1 METVTKETVK
11 FLLIG
16 EERICQQVAYV
27 MSFDNFEIKGFDLL
41 SERNVQEVRN
51 YNIYVCDFKRKWRRQ
66 VKKLALNNV
75 KYLDDICR
83 EIDRQCLCDRRQS
96 RKEFFKKFKHMSPMK
111 HYKLWGYDWLK
122 SIYYKIKGTKTMRAA
137 KRFKYDCINN
147 VKYLSYLKPSQLFL
161 YVLYAPLNEHVNCSY
176 LESNIFLAI
185 SGDVRGCC
193 STTVPFGNI
202 LFDGTLDQICRSTY
216 ARIIKLSSLNHSYC
230 LCDFNKWCLCYSSE
244 KVKERANLPV
254 LKTHSD
260 GINCINAE
268 IDSSCN
274 LCCKSCRNKKYVM
287 DDVSRLKADI
297 VVDKLLSSGYL
308 DQTKNLIL
316 SGRGEV
322 FYSPYYRRLLETD
335 LKRKNI
341 HILSNGILFNE
352 TNWNWL
358 KNKYET
364 IDVQISVD
372 AATKETYQNLRG
384 GNFDVLLKNLHM
396 LAVLHRQG
404 HIRNFKLNFL
414 VQRDNF
420 REMVEFVKLGRSL
433 NADCIEFQRMCNFG
447 NLSKKK
453 LLERC
458 LIIND
463 EYLDLELWQVLQDP
477 IFKDQIVDLRG
488 FERYIHASNKR
499 YMDQN

>member
-1 METVTKETVK
+1 MSEAEHFKTNLIAQKLMTSG
-11 FLLIG
+11 FL
-16 EERICQQVAYV
+16 
-27 MSFDNFEIKGFDLL
+27 D
-41 SERNVQEVRN
+41 
-51 YNIYVCDFKRKWRRQ
+51 
-66 VKKLALNNV
+66 
-75 KYLDDICR
+75 
-83 EIDRQCLCDRRQS
+83 
-96 RKEFFKKFKHMSPMK
+96 
-111 HYKLWGYDWLK
+111 
-122 SIYYKIKGTKTMRAA
+122 
-137 KRFKYDCINN
+137 
-147 VKYLSYLKPSQLFL
+147 
-161 YVLYAPLNEHVNCSY
+161 
-176 LESNIFLAI
+176 
-185 SGDVRGCC
+185 
-193 STTVPFGNI
+193 
-202 LFDGTLDQICRSTY
+202 
-216 ARIIKLSSLNHSYC
+216 
-230 LCDFNKWCLCYSSE
+230 
-244 KVKERANLPV
+244 
-254 LKTHSD
+254 
-260 GINCINAE
+260 
-268 IDSSCN
+268 
-274 LCCKSCRNKKYVM
+274 
-287 DDVSRLKADI
+287 KAD
-297 VVDKLLSSGYL
+297 
-308 DQTKNLIL
+308 TLITA
-316 SGRGEV
+316 GQGEV

-372 AATKETYQNLRG
+372 AATAETYQKLRG

-404 HIRNFKLNFL
+404 RIRNFKLNFV

-433 NADCIEFQRMCNFG
+433 NVDCVEFQRMCNFG

-463 EYLDLELWQVLQDP
+463 EYLDKELWQILQDP

-488 FERYIHASNKR
+488 FERYIQASNKR

>member
-1 METVTKETVK
+1 
-11 FLLIG
+11 
-16 EERICQQVAYV
+16 
-27 MSFDNFEIKGFDLL
+27 
-41 SERNVQEVRN
+41 
-51 YNIYVCDFKRKWRRQ
+51 
-66 VKKLALNNV
+66 
-75 KYLDDICR
+75 
-83 EIDRQCLCDRRQS
+83 
-96 RKEFFKKFKHMSPMK
+96 
-111 HYKLWGYDWLK
+111 
-122 SIYYKIKGTKTMRAA
+122 
-137 KRFKYDCINN
+137 
-147 VKYLSYLKPSQLFL
+147 
-161 YVLYAPLNEHVNCSY
+161 
-176 LESNIFLAI
+176 
-185 SGDVRGCC
+185 
-193 STTVPFGNI
+193 
-202 LFDGTLDQICRSTY
+202 
-216 ARIIKLSSLNHSYC
+216 
-230 LCDFNKWCLCYSSE
+230 
-244 KVKERANLPV
+244 
-254 LKTHSD
+254 
-260 GINCINAE
+260 
-268 IDSSCN
+268 
-274 LCCKSCRNKKYVM
+274 M

-372 AATKETYQNLRG
+372 AATKETYQKLRG

-404 HIRNFKLNFL
+404 HIRNLKLNFV

-433 NADCIEFQRMCNFG
+433 NVDCVEFQRMCNFG

-463 EYLDLELWQVLQDP
+463 EYLDKELWQILQDP

-488 FERYIHASNKR
+488 FERYIQASNKR